1 MNADQKIKQL
11 EKKVEK
17 LKKEKTGL
25 KNSAERLRT
34 LLENAPDGYFLSTL
48 SGIFLDGNKA
58 AEKLIG
64 YERKELIGKSMLK
77 LKLVDLSQMPKI
89 AKRLAEHA
97 LGRPAA
103 YDEFFLNRKDGTK
116 IIVETSGI
124 VVNLEGEKLVLGIV
138 RDITDRK
145 KTEQE
150 LKEKNEELEKFKE
163 MTIGRELKLI
173 ELKNK
178 VKELEEKLSS
188 KKDGYLV

>member
-1 MNADQKIKQL
+1 MNTDRKIKQL

-25 KNSAERLRT
+25 KNSAERFRT

-124 VVNLEGEKLVLGIV
+124 EVNLEGEKLVLGIV

-150 LKEKNEELEKFKE
+150 L
-163 MTIGRELKLI
+163 
-173 ELKNK
+173 
-178 VKELEEKLSS
+178 
-188 KKDGYLV
+188 